1 MSDGMTDKRSK
12 SETVLR
18 TNEVEEFINNFR
30 PKVLS
35 LLLSCEGVEH
45 MTVKQ
50 LKDLTDKIETA
61 TWSSIRGIKR

>member
-1 MSDGMTDKRSK
+1 MSDGMTDKRSQ

-18 TNEVEEFINNFR
+18 TNEIDNFINELR
-30 PKVLS
+30 QKVLS
-35 LLLSCEGVEH
+35 LLLSCEGLEN

-50 LKDLTDKIETA
+50 LKDLTDKIETT